1 MLRCGELMILPR
13 VSRMLRDESTDLSP
27 FFSAA
32 APTAPDASSSAFIP
46 LMLSVCGSKRSLCQS
61 VSCAWL
67 AASWLLTNS
76 LTLALGSSARAA
88 SFCIDSVSS
97 AARPTQA
104 GQHAT
109 DGSTAK
115 VRGRK
120 EPGVATR
127 QERWCTGSMVTC
139 IARLARVDRCLG
151 LGAELL
157 GLCLLLCHNLSR
169 RPKPIINC
177 LIKKDARVE
186 RPWRVLESLKHCDA
200 FSLFP
205 RPHSGR
211 GGS

>member
-46 LMLSVCGSKRSLCQS
+46 LMLSVCGSKRSLCQG

-97 AARPTQA
+97 AARPTQD

-115 VRGRK
+115 VRGK
-120 EPGVATR
+120 GTR
-127 QERWCTGSMVTC
+127 
-139 IARLARVDRCLG
+139 
-151 LGAELL
+151 
-157 GLCLLLCHNLSR
+157 SR
-169 RPKPIINC
+169 DTSGTVVYGQYGY
-177 LIKKDARVE
+177 L
-186 RPWRVLESLKHCDA
+186 HC
-200 FSLFP
+200 SP
-205 RPHSGR
+205 RPSRSLPGPWCRAPWPLSSSVPPPVQENKTDHKLFTQTGCAGR
-211 GGS
+211 EAMAGAREP